1 MVYLFCPFTF
11 NLFVSLT
18 LKCVTCREHTVGSR
32 SSLSTFLIGMFNTFT
47 ACKSLCW
54 WARTA
59 EVAILTAFQSLLWR
73 FYSHIFLLSFGSGSY
88 FHNCYW
94 PLSSWVSVATDC
106 FWQRPWGQG
115 FPADQVLSSSQ
126 VKWQQWNR
134 AFPGSWTTGQIG
146 TMLSEW
152 PFFFFLRRPSKP
164 CPSSGCK
171 PAGFQGYCR
180 PEQREMG
187 AVQVATPQTLLN
199 EIQQFFLNKYSS
211 DCWKPLA
218 NFKSSEIA
226 DFGHLCQCFHCF

>member
-126 VKWQQWNR
+126 VNWQQWNR

-146 TMLSEW
+146 TVLRNGL
-152 PFFFFLRRPSKP
+152 FFFFFFFEAPQQALPIQWLQACWFSRLLQTWAKRDG
-164 CPSSGCK
+164 SSSSCNATN
-171 PAGFQGYCR
+171 PAQWDS
-180 PEQREMG
+180 
-187 AVQVATPQTLLN
+187 AV
-199 EIQQFFLNKYSS
+199 FL
-211 DCWKPLA
+211 
-218 NFKSSEIA
+218 E
-226 DFGHLCQCFHCF
+226 